1 MKDKILQILSE
12 PAVRKRLVDE
22 FEVKFLLLFGST
34 AVGVRK
40 RSSDLDFAIYFKR
53 VLSKEDEAK
62 LVAFLKDRLSADKL
76 DVVCLNDASCA
87 LRYEVTQD
95 GILIFEERDGDYLDY
110 STQTFKQFEEMN
122 FLNRHYHQEKI
133 EELRE
138 FANAQS

>member
-53 VLSKEDEAK
+53 VLSKEDETK
-62 LVAFLKDRLSADKL
+62 LVAFLKDRLAADKL

-87 LRYEVTQD
+87 LRYEVTRTVFSSLKSETET
-95 GILIFEERDGDYLDY
+95 IWTTPRKH
-110 STQTFKQFEEMN
+110 SNNSK
-122 FLNRHYHQEKI
+122 R
-133 EELRE
+133 
-138 FANAQS
+138 